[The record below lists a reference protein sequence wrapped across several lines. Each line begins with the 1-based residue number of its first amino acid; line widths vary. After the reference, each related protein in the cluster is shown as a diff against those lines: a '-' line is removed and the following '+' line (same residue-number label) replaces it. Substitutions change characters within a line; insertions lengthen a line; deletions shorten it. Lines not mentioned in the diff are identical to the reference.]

1 MLDAIRGQ
9 HDLAVLPW
17 TKLDLREMNRFYG
30 TSLRREE
37 VIVEPLPAWMRAVA
51 KIVPARVDLVKHAL
65 LRRAAA
71 SVAGRYDVLVSANN
85 EADLGRAGI
94 QYIHYPT
101 HLRPRPAGDLRWYH
115 AIPLLLPLYYWLADR
130 LAGFSVDRMKR
141 NVTLTNSDWTGR
153 AVQRLYGIPT
163 RTLYPPVATRFPDV
177 PWSQR
182 REGFICIGR
191 FAPEKELDR
200 VIDIVAGVRRS
211 VPHATL
217 CLVGTPGPTSYYRHL
232 RDRERAAGG
241 WLSLNENLSRA
252 ELLELI
258 PRFRYGI
265 HGMSAEHFGLAPAE
279 MASAGCIVFVPR
291 GGGQVEIVG
300 GDPRLVYETVDGAV
314 AAMTRIMR
322 DPAEQRSLSEM
333 LKTRAQLFSVE
344 RFVSTFREIVE
355 QVAAIA

>member
-17 TKLDLREMNRFYG
+17 TTLDLREVNRFYG
-30 TSLRREE
+30 TSLRRED

-51 KIVPARVDLVKHAL
+51 KILPARIDLVKHAL
-65 LRRAAA
+65 LRRAAV

-101 HLRPRPAGDLRWYH
+101 YLRPRPADDLRWYR
-115 AIPLLLPLYYWLADR
+115 AIPLLLPFVLWLADR

-153 AVQRLYGIPT
+153 AVQRLHGIPT

-182 REGFICIGR
+182 REGFICLGR

-217 CLVGTPGPTSYYRHL
+217 CLVGTPGPTTYYRHL
-232 RDRERAAGG
+232 RDRERTADG
-241 WLSLNENLSRA
+241 WLSLHENLSRA

-279 MASAGCIVFVPR
+279 MASAGCIVFVPS

-314 AAMTRIMR
+314 AATTRIMR
-322 DPAEQRSLSEM
+322 DPAEQRALSEM

-355 QVAAIA
+355 QAAAIA